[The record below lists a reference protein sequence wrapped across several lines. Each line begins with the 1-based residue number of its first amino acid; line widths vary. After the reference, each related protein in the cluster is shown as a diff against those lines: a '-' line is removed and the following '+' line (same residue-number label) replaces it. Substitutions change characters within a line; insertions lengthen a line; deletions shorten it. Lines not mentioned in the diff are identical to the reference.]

1 MVSLQELE
9 EYDPSV
15 DTSGKYKG
23 PTTYCG
29 EQIAPMNHPKVV
41 ATYLLNM
48 VQHTQIASCQ
58 IIGFMGS
65 GKTSLATAIAHLIHE
80 ERPEFQVIWGEAEDF
95 TNLKRFLHNLPK
107 NTPLI
112 CVLDDLTS
120 ALSKM
125 PQKEVEANLEMLT
138 KIRHIVNS
146 GKNIPIILITIGH
159 YSLNMT
165 KSYRSVLEG
174 CRAFTSYGLEEQ
186 SNIDHFAPKG
196 SIARMIL
203 EKFSKI
209 AERMFIDHTFYL
221 KLGNGVKL
229 EKKVDEPLRVAALL
243 YGNGTA
249 SLTVFSRQ
257 TACNL
262 CAKKKTMLEIDTKTI
277 IEKIYRAYG
286 PSGYQALRLVLHKRG
301 HSMTLP
307 MKVAMAADYIEET
320 IFAKFV
326 TNEKQLVQDL
336 WHAMHQREPKRMYR
350 RRREEKALTEEFY
363 SVATMKEDT
372 RPESKSDPIQDIPV
386 FQNEVNSEPDQS
398 QEN

>member
-1 MVSLQELE
+1 MVSSQELMD
-9 EYDPSV
+9 YDPSV

-29 EQIAPMNHPKVV
+29 EEIAPMNHPLVV
-41 ATYLLNM
+41 AKYLLNM
-48 VQHTQIASCQ
+48 VQHTQIAACQ

-65 GKTSLATAIAHLIHE
+65 GKTSLATAICHLIHN
-80 ERPEFQVIWGEAEDF
+80 ERPEFQVIWGEADDF

-196 SIARMIL
+196 SVARMVL
-203 EKFSKI
+203 EKFAKI
-209 AERMFIDHTFYL
+209 SERMFIDHTFYL
-221 KLGNGVKL
+221 KLGNGVRL
-229 EKKVDEPLRVAALL
+229 EKKVDEPLRVSAVL

-249 SLTVFSRQ
+249 SLTVFAKQ
-257 TACNL
+257 TCCNL
-262 CAKKKTMLEIDTKTI
+262 CAKKKTMLELDPKVI
-277 IEKIYRAYG
+277 IEKIYKAHG
-286 PSGYQALRLVLHKRG
+286 PSGYQALRLVMHKRG

-307 MKVAMAADYIEET
+307 PRVALACDYIEEN
-320 IFAKFV
+320 IFTKFV

-336 WHAMHQREPKRMYR
+336 WHAMHQRAPKRLYHKR
-350 RRREEKALTEEFY
+350 AQEKQLTEEFY
-363 SVATMKEDT
+363 SVAVMKEEKP
-372 RPESKSDPIQDIPV
+372 PEPLNDIPT
-386 FQNEVNSEPDQS
+386 FQNEVNIEPDEP